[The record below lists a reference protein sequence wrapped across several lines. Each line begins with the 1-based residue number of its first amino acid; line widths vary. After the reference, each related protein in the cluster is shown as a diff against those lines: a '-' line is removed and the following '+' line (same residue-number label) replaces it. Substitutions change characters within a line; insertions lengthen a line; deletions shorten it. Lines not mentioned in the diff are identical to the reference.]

1 MNALLATLSDLN
13 KVIPIVNHWLHLL
26 SAVVWIGGLAF
37 LVLAV
42 TPGLK
47 SSVPKEFIKPICDTF
62 YKQYRKVVGIL
73 LLVILFTGGINL
85 HYVGELMEMQTGN
98 GLSHNAKYLTVFF
111 IKLTLVL
118 GILTLFLY
126 TVLQKA
132 GLSHR
137 AHGRR
142 RRTRKRRANVVE
154 PIPFQKASLW
164 IGVLIILC
172 AATMKHLHL

>member
-47 SSVPKEFIKPICDTF
+47 SVRAQGIYVKPICDTF

-111 IKLTLVL
+111 IKLHVGPGHSDLVSV
-118 GILTLFLY
+118 Y
-126 TVLQKA
+126 RH
-132 GLSHR
+132 LSHR
-137 AHGRR
+137 AHGR
-142 RRTRKRRANVVE
+142 
-154 PIPFQKASLW
+154 
-164 IGVLIILC
+164 
-172 AATMKHLHL
+172 